1 MHALDPGLAAALRR
15 LDGCAIANAIET
27 FDIRLRNEGFA
38 DGRIRCLFE
47 RRAPVVG
54 HAVTARIRT
63 STPPPVGHNYVDRT
77 DWWTYIT
84 TVPAPRIVVVQDVD
98 EFVGRGALVGEV
110 HANILRALDC
120 HAYATNGAVRDLDGV
135 GRTDLQLFA
144 GAISVSHA
152 YVHIVDFGGAVEIAG
167 LMVQSGDV
175 LFGDRHGL
183 QSIPQAIAGEIPA
196 VAQEMRAREQQVID
210 FCKSTEF
217 SIEGLRAIID
227 ESRVHRT

>member
-1 MHALDPGLAAALRR
+1 MHALDAGLAAALRR

-27 FDIRLRNEGFA
+27 FDIRLRNEGFT

-47 RRAPVVG
+47 RQAPVVG

-77 DWWTYIT
+77 DWWTYIS

-98 EFVGRGALVGEV
+98 DNIGRGALVGEV

-120 HAYATNGAVRDLDGV
+120 QAFATDGAVRDLDGV
-135 GRTDLQLFA
+135 GRTGLQLFA
-144 GAISVSHA
+144 GSISVSHA
-152 YVHIVDFGGAVEIAG
+152 YVHIVDFGGPVDVAG
-167 LMVQSGDV
+167 LTVQSGDM
-175 LFGDRHGL
+175 LFGDCHGL
-183 QSIPQAIAGEIPA
+183 QSIPPAIAAEIPL
-196 VAQEMRAREQQVID
+196 VAAEMQAREQRVID

-217 SIEGLRAIID
+217 SIEGLRAIING
-227 ESRVHRT
+227 SRVHRT